1 MRNQR
6 KFPNELLVLVFQH
19 LTKRDL
25 LNCTYTCWT
34 WNSIGNE
41 RLYYKVYSNSN
52 DRFRK
57 LMRTITGTPT
67 HIGADNASGM
77 PRQLGKLVK
86 VIKLQR
92 DYYFHANSRWYAE
105 LLSTLATVTPNVHSA
120 DIYGPNLSPS
130 ADSKARFD
138 WEASLCSK
146 WPYLRRLRIAAGKP
160 TGDRKVRAENMEN
173 LLSRL
178 HYLDIV
184 YWPDFPDYIPPSPL
198 MLSNI
203 RMLKVAIQDKSC
215 YDHLK
220 EALKSCQ
227 DTLHTFTLSWSASS
241 GLLSVDG
248 LITGL
253 RHLKKLGFSYSIS
266 AEFTI
271 SSFGDHIEH
280 LELVGSHRLVEND
293 ADRETT
299 KATLKTSRLKT
310 LRVARCEHFVDFLA
324 EILVANAST
333 LQSLYFTGD
342 SGDLLI
348 ESLVDNKAHLHNV
361 TTLSFE
367 CGMLDDLKA
376 QDLADI
382 FPNVRYLEM
391 TAGPFTSV
399 VRWISSTTLN
409 KFQSLEAIGSIT
421 FRELLQP
428 NGYTMAFCDMERT
441 LFLADV
447 SEEADLG

>member
-1 MRNQR
+1 MTNEQ

-41 RLYYKVYSNSN
+41 QLYYKVYGNSN
-52 DRFRK
+52 DKFRK
-57 LMRTITGTPT
+57 LIRTITGTPSQT
-67 HIGADNASGM
+67 GVNIANVM
-77 PRQLGKLVK
+77 PRQLGKLIK

-105 LLSTLATVTPNVHSA
+105 LLSTLATVTPNVHTA
-120 DIYGPNLSPS
+120 DIYGPNISPS
-130 ADSKARFD
+130 VETSTGFD
-138 WEASLCSK
+138 WEASLSSK
-146 WPYLRRLRIAAGKP
+146 WPHLRRLRIAAGKP
-160 TGDRKVRAENMEN
+160 TGDLRFRAYNMET
-173 LLSRL
+173 LLNRL

-184 YWPDFPDYIPPSPL
+184 YWPDFPEYLPPSPL

-203 RMLKVAIQDKSC
+203 MMLKVAVQDKSS
-215 YDHLK
+215 YDRLK
-220 EALKSCQ
+220 EVLKSCQ
-227 DTLHTFTLSWSASS
+227 DTLHTLTLSWSASTGS
-241 GLLSVDG
+241 LSVDD

-253 RHLKKLGFSYSIS
+253 RQLKTIGFSYSIS
-266 AEFTI
+266 ADFAI
-271 SSFGDHIEH
+271 SSFGDHVEH
-280 LELVGSHRLVEND
+280 LELIGSHRLVENEV
-293 ADRETT
+293 DREITN
-299 KATLKTSRLKT
+299 ATLKTSSLKT
-310 LRVARCEHFVDFLA
+310 LRVARCEHFVDYLA

-348 ESLVDNKAHLHNV
+348 ERLIDNRAHLNNV

-376 QDLADI
+376 KDLADI
-382 FPNVRYLEM
+382 FPNVQFLEM
-391 TAGPFTSV
+391 TAGPFSSV
-399 VRWISSTTLN
+399 DRWIASKTLGRFH
-409 KFQSLEAIGSIT
+409 KLKSIGSIT
-421 FRELLQP
+421 FRELLEP
-428 NGYTMAFCDMERT
+428 NAYTLGFCDMDRT

-447 SEEADLG
+447 SEV